1 MKRAPTRVGAFH
13 GGSGVDAELCAGAGG
28 GGQETL
34 PSNLNGGGTLGGMG
48 LLLLEAPRTGGGADG
63 GMGTF
68 THL

>member
-1 MKRAPTRVGAFH
+1 VGAFG

-34 PSNLNGGGTLGGMG
+34 PSNLNGGDPLGGMG
-48 LLLLEAPRTGGGADG
+48 FLLLEAPPTRGGGDG
-63 GMGTF
+63 GMSTF

>member
-1 MKRAPTRVGAFH
+1 VGAFG

-28 GGQETL
+28 GGHLVLGVTL
-34 PSNLNGGGTLGGMG
+34 PSNLNGGDPLGGMG
-48 LLLLEAPRTGGGADG
+48 FLLLEAPPTRGGGDG